1 MANDPQIETLPLDGI
16 KLMEEAKRLT
26 GLTDFGDESLSVRV
40 AALAEAME
48 HAGLDDRGRD
58 KARATFLWL
67 LQDRLRLFS
76 DARSF
81 GTANQKIVRPL
92 LVTGEARCGTT
103 FAQMLFGQDPQS
115 RLLKFWEVMHPSPP
129 PSLALENDP
138 RIAQSDADW
147 REILDQIPA
156 WLISHPYNDMLGSN
170 PPECER
176 LWTMD
181 FRNTTPTGWWRV
193 PLAPLAASPQDP
205 PAQYRIHKMML
216 QQFQHGAPDR
226 RWVLKGLQHHHRLG
240 TVFDTYPDAIVVWIH
255 RDPVQALASRVQLL
269 TEIFEGI
276 AGPIDRKAFAAA
288 TLAYGRDVFAK
299 LATDPLASDPRI
311 HHVDYKNFTH
321 DPIGQVG
328 KVYENAGVDFAPEF
342 SAAME
347 EWMPANR
354 SDRYGKFRYPIDIFE
369 TSTAELHEEFA
380 PYRTRFGVAIEAP
393 KR

>member
-103 FAQMLFGQDPQS
+103 IAQMLFGQDPQS

-138 RIAQSDADW
+138 RIAQSD
-147 REILDQIPA
+147 
-156 WLISHPYNDMLGSN
+156 G
-170 PPECER
+170 
-176 LWTMD
+176 
-181 FRNTTPTGWWRV
+181 
-193 PLAPLAASPQDP
+193 LAADQGAWGKPGSDP
-205 PAQYRIHKMML
+205 PGNA
-216 QQFQHGAPDR
+216 ATPDR
-226 RWVLKGLQHHHRLG
+226 VRR
-240 TVFDTYPDAIVVWIH
+240 TRRADARSQF
-255 RDPVQALASRVQLL
+255 RDH
-269 TEIFEGI
+269 
-276 AGPIDRKAFAAA
+276 DAAA
-288 TLAYGRDVFAK
+288 A
-299 LATDPLASDPRI
+299 
-311 HHVDYKNFTH
+311 
-321 DPIGQVG
+321 
-328 KVYENAGVDFAPEF
+328 
-342 SAAME
+342 
-347 EWMPANR
+347 
-354 SDRYGKFRYPIDIFE
+354 
-369 TSTAELHEEFA
+369 
-380 PYRTRFGVAIEAP
+380 
-393 KR
+393 